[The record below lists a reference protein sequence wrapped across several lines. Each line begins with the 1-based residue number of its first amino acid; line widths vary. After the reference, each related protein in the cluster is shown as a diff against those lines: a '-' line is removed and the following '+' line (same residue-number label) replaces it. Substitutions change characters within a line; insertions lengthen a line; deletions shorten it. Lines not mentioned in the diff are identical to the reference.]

1 MRCGCGRWRNGSGA
15 AERETDLGRL
25 PAARGISANLV
36 AAYHHNHI
44 FVPWARRGEALKM
57 LANLA
62 KGHTKVRPRT

>member
-1 MRCGCGRWRNGSGA
+1 M
-15 AERETDLGRL
+15 
-25 PAARGISANLV
+25 V

-62 KGHTKVRPRT
+62 KGHT